1 MHEAS
6 LVEALLDEVA
16 NSVRQWSKSVELS
29 GSEAA
34 THAERMDPSGPPGRS
49 DRAGGEP
56 NESGLDRV
64 TLVTIEIGPLSGV
77 EAELV
82 QTAFDRLAC
91 PRGLTRAALAIDQV
105 PLTIRCQS
113 CGMASDQLTAT
124 FRCRD
129 CGGHRVT
136 VERGDSVILKSI
148 ELLDE

>member
-16 NSVRQWSKSVELS
+16 SSVRQWSKSVELS
-29 GSEAA
+29 GSDEA
-34 THAERMDPSGPPGRS
+34 THAERMEPSGRS

-56 NESGLDRV
+56 NESDLKRV

-82 QTAFDRLAC
+82 QTAFDRLAY

-105 PLTIRCQS
+105 PLTIRCQA
-113 CGMASDQLTAT
+113 CGMASDQLAAT

>member
-29 GSEAA
+29 GSDEA
-34 THAERMDPSGPPGRS
+34 THADRMDPAGPS

-113 CGMASDQLTAT
+113 CGVASDQLTAT

>member
-29 GSEAA
+29 GSDEA
-34 THAERMDPSGPPGRS
+34 THAERMDPSGRS

-113 CGMASDQLTAT
+113 CGVASDQLTAT